1 MSTLDDTAAGHS
13 APKRRFFLGFLLATA
28 CVLPAVAWADP
39 LPDVASFTVRIIEA
53 SQEAVPH
60 QDPGLE
66 PIHTELKNFQHSYNQ
81 FKIVRSEVL
90 KLKVNDR
97 GLAGSTGSVTV
108 SRCPARRAPASWR
121 TAAAPSTCCRAAP
134 RPRSSGPRWRN
145 ADLSACEIVE
155 VGLFTGRAR
164 SFHPLSGRVG
174 SVVAGFACRDG
185 SC

>member
-97 GLAGSTGSVTV
+97 GVVKLPDGKEFAIALLG
-108 SRCPARRAPASWR
+108 
-121 TAAAPSTCCRAAP
+121 
-134 RPRSSGPRWRN
+134 
-145 ADLSACEIVE
+145 
-155 VGLFTGRAR
+155 F
-164 SFHPLSGRVG
+164 
-174 SVVAGFACRDG
+174 VAGGVDRVRHRVEMPGTQSTRLMAYGGRTLDVLPSG
-185 SC
+185 AKATIIWTALEKR